1 MRKTPHYTTT
11 DQAEI
16 RRLIRENPWATYVS
30 NTSTGLVASHYP
42 TLLEDAGH
50 DHHGDGG
57 GDGGGDPDVD
67 APGITIVTH
76 FGRPDDELH
85 EVGQHE
91 MLVIVQGAHGYVSPA
106 WYDRDDFIPTWNHVT
121 AHLYGVP
128 EILSDDENFA
138 VLGKLVDHFE
148 GRMPHPVSLDQDE
161 QTARRIAKGT
171 VGLRIRVTR
180 VDARL
185 KLSQNKSDAVRATI
199 IEGLHGDGAYAHPGL
214 ADEMERLE
222 SRE

>member
-16 RRLIRENPWATYVS
+16 RRLIRDNPWATYVS

-42 TLLEDAGH
+42 TLLEDAG
-50 DHHGDGG
+50 DGG
-57 GDGGGDPDVD
+57 GDGGGDPDDD
-67 APGITIVTH
+67 AGITIVTH

-91 MLVIVQGAHGYVSPA
+91 MLVIVQGAHGYISPA

-222 SRE
+222 PHE

>member
-16 RRLIRENPWATYVS
+16 RRLIRDNPWATYVS

-42 TLLEDAGH
+42 TLLEDAG
-50 DHHGDGG
+50 DGG
-57 GDGGGDPDVD
+57 GDGGGDPDDD
-67 APGITIVTH
+67 AGITIVTH
-76 FGRPDDELH
+76 FGRRDDELH

-91 MLVIVQGAHGYVSPA
+91 MLVIVQGAHGYISPA

-222 SRE
+222 PHE

>member
-1 MRKTPHYTTT
+1 MRKTPRYTTT
-11 DQAEI
+11 DEAEI
-16 RRLIRENPWATYVS
+16 KRLIRENPWATYVS

-42 TLLEDAGH
+42 TLLEDAG
-50 DHHGDGG
+50 DGG
-57 GDGGGDPDVD
+57 GDGGGDPDDD
-67 APGITIVTH
+67 AGITIVTH

-91 MLVIVQGAHGYVSPA
+91 MLVIVQGAHGYISPA

-222 SRE
+222 PHE

>member
-30 NTSTGLVASHYP
+30 NTSAGLVASHYP
-42 TLLEDAGH
+42 TLLED
-50 DHHGDGG
+50 DG
-57 GDGGGDPDVD
+57 GDGE
-67 APGITIVTH
+67 GITIVTH

-85 EVGQHE
+85 EVGEHE
-91 MLVIVQGAHGYVSPA
+91 MLVIIQGAHGYVSPA
-106 WYDRDDFIPTWNHVT
+106 WYDESDFIPTWNHVT

-128 EILSDDENFA
+128 EVLSDDENFV

-185 KLSQNKSDAVRATI
+185 KLSQNKSDEVRATI
-199 IEGLHGDGAYAHPGL
+199 IDGLHGDGAYAQPAL
-214 ADEMERLE
+214 AAEMERLE
-222 SRE
+222 PRE